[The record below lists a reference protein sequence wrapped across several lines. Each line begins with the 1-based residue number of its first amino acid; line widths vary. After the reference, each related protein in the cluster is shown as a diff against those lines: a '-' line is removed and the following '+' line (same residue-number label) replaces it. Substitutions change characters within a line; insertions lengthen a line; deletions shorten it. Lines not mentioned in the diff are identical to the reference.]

1 MACARLIRSK
11 IADTSSFSQTEFVL
25 VHVRESTHV
34 WCATHVCFGPKADMP
49 GAYSI
54 ISSARLSSDE
64 GLYRGGPQGCP
75 LWVKS
80 GILKLNRR
88 VSSTRRDLL
97 PARSRNKAPDL
108 CPAFIVLVGP
118 HDGQPELV
126 WSSHQRVGRY
136 LDPLAVKS
144 HPIFSIFRIPIHI
157 LDGLAISH

>member
-34 WCATHVCFGPKADMP
+34 WCATHACFGPKADMP

-64 GLYRGGPQGCP
+64 GLNRGGPQGCP
-75 LWVKS
+75 LWVK
-80 GILKLNRR
+80 
-88 VSSTRRDLL
+88 TRRDLL

-144 HPIFSIFRIPIHI
+144 HPIFSI
-157 LDGLAISH
+157 